1 MQQSEQQPI
10 LLLIDDSPS
19 IHRLLAFKLKHEGV
33 EFLAAFS
40 GQEGVD
46 LAASNRPA
54 LILLDLNMPEMD
66 GFQVLRAL
74 KNDARTIGIPVI
86 VLSGNSDPEDKVR
99 AFEIGAMDFVC
110 KPFDVHELRAR
121 IHSAIR
127 ISSLMGMLEKRAQ
140 IDGLTGLW
148 NRAYFNDRLP
158 RDLSN
163 ASRTN
168 SPICL
173 FMCDLDH
180 FKKVNDTFGHPAGD
194 AVLQGYSKILI
205 NELRSYDV
213 PCRYGGEEFAIILPD
228 TTLENAKNICERI
241 RSAIEGRR
249 WPNYPDIRATSSFGV
264 TEIGVN
270 GESSPEAWIEAADRA
285 LYAAKVG
292 GRNRIVPF
300 DPAVHK
306 MTGKQQAPAQS
317 NAKAA

>member
-54 LILLDLNMPEMD
+54 LVLLDLNMPEMD

-74 KNDARTIGIPVI
+74 KNDARTIAIPVI
-86 VLSGNSDPEDKVR
+86 VLSGNSDPGDKVR

-121 IHSAIR
+121 IQSAIR
-127 ISSLMGMLEKRAQ
+127 ISTLMGMLEKRAQ

-158 RDLSN
+158 RELAN
-163 ASRTN
+163 TARTN
-168 SPICL
+168 SSMCL

-194 AVLQGYSKILI
+194 AVLQGYSKILT
-205 NELRSYDV
+205 NELRSYDI

-228 TTLENAKNICERI
+228 TSIDDARGICERI
-241 RSAIEGRR
+241 RAAIEARR

-264 TEIGVN
+264 AEVGVG
-270 GESSPEAWIEAADRA
+270 GENTPEAWIEAADRA

-292 GRNRIVPF
+292 GRNRIVTF
-300 DPAVHK
+300 DPKVHTT
-306 MTGKQQAPAQS
+306 TGKQAAPPQTVS
-317 NAKAA
+317 KAA